1 MRAVNACQGGT
12 VHVIVWHRGRPARK
26 RAAGAQSFR
35 SSSNSI
41 RAPRSFAGGTPA
53 VPDNH
58 LRDFFLQI
66 ANKSSFEVRSLYH
79 QSSHYFDMMRLREH
93 IKSGNRLQHIAVRG
107 EFLKVASESRW
118 IT

>member
-1 MRAVNACQGGT
+1 M
-12 VHVIVWHRGRPARK
+12 IVWDRGRPARK
-26 RAAGAQSFR
+26 RAAGAQAFR

-41 RAPRSFAGGTPA
+41 RASRSFAGGAPT

-58 LRDFFLQI
+58 LTDFCLQI
-66 ANKSSFEVRSLYH
+66 ANRSSFEVRPRYH
-79 QSSHYFDMMRLREH
+79 QSSHYLNMMRLREH
-93 IKSGNRLQHIAVRG
+93 VKSGNRLQHIAVRG